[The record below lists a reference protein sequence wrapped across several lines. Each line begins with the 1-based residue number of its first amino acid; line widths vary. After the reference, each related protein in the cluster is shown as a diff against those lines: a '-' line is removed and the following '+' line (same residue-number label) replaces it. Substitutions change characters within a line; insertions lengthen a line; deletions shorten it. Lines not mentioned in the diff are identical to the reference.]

1 MIFPQLMSLRKCRH
15 QLLKQQHSKEN
26 HANLLSDR
34 DASILWRGSQGQ
46 IKQPVRVRNILL
58 HSCSEFVVP
67 FGIDDC
73 TSDAAT
79 DGQHSSSNYFCC
91 TESRQHRTIMR
102 REQKVNS
109 NSVDLNSRPLLQ
121 LLKLLIRTIIIV
133 VPDNA
138 GKAVKKKPRC
148 TNS

>member
-1 MIFPQLMSLRKCRH
+1 M
-15 QLLKQQHSKEN
+15 
-26 HANLLSDR
+26 
-34 DASILWRGSQGQ
+34 
-46 IKQPVRVRNILL
+46 
-58 HSCSEFVVP
+58 VP

-102 REQKVNS
+102 PEQKVNS
-109 NSVDLNSRPLLQ
+109 KSVDLNSIPLLQ
-121 LLKLLIRTIIIV
+121 LLKLLIIITIIPEIV

-138 GKAVKKKPRC
+138 GNAVQETKMYKFIRMFWSFKLSVNVTPLLYFLWL
-148 TNS
+148 NL